1 MCFDI
6 LIYQYAKGV
15 PLKDRFVQGYYTV
28 GGFKYSRTFAPFRG
42 KATPKECTFDI
53 QLEQSM
59 LAASFTSLLIA
70 SVTSIQDE
78 AIFRELDK
86 IENPLSF

>member
-1 MCFDI
+1 MRFDI

-42 KATPKECTFDI
+42 KATPKECKLDK
-53 QLEQSM
+53 QLGRFM
-59 LAASFTSLLIA
+59 LAASFTSSLIA
-70 SVTSIQDE
+70 SAISIQDE
-78 AIFRELDK
+78 ANFREREK
-86 IENPLSF
+86 MENL

>member
-42 KATPKECTFDI
+42 KTAPKECKLDK
-53 QLEQSM
+53 QLGRFM
-59 LAASFTSLLIA
+59 LATSFTSSLIA
-70 SVTSIQDE
+70 YAISIQDE
-78 AIFRELDK
+78 ANFRELEK
-86 IENPLSF
+86 MENL

>member
-1 MCFDI
+1 M
-6 LIYQYAKGV
+6 
-15 PLKDRFVQGYYTV
+15 PLNDWFVQGHYTV
-28 GGFKYSRTFAPFRG
+28 GGFKYSGTFAPFRG
-42 KATPKECTFDI
+42 KANPKECTFDI

-86 IENPLSF
+86 MENPLSF